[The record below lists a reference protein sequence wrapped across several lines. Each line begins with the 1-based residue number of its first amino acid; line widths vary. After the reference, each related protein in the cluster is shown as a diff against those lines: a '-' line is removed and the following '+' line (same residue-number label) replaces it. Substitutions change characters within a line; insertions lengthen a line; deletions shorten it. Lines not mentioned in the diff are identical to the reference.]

1 MIPKKTKTED
11 LDAQINSDITK
22 AHKAQEEQK
31 KKIGKNRPRL
41 AQAVTSKYLKIFI
54 LLIFFL
60 VIGYK
65 MFFAPTPNEPRKK
78 RITKNKV
85 IKKSNNKEI
94 EQQRF
99 ADKPIY
105 KSSSGEVYK
114 EKPDSKSV
122 VSFDSQ
128 TISNSESLGSV
139 SVPKLNIPSVPTL
152 PTIDKISLKEGQ
164 SSENEKEKQEKQEKQ
179 SKKKEIDID
188 GKKDVVTVKKIK
200 KKIRDSNGNIK
211 IVEVDVE
218 VDKNGNIIKENERN
232 DGSEKSISIF
242 GNKTNIKAK
251 KNHPISNELGLNALD
266 EMFVLNGKGFSGQ
279 QKNSKVSSNNRKDFI
294 VFDSAGI
301 NEKEVLTEE
310 RDTNV
315 SKISNP
321 ENTIIAGKVMEAT
334 LETAIVSE
342 SEGTVSA
349 VMSRDVYGES
359 GRKILIPKG
368 SRLYG
373 SYTTV
378 ATVTQTR
385 LLLTWTKIV
394 RPDNV
399 VITIN
404 ADTYDQGGKKG
415 IEGDI
420 NTRYGELF
428 KNSLL
433 YSFIT
438 LGTAVAIEKIAGIKG
453 QTSIVAGNGTSV
465 TNTSPANAAAT
476 SVIET
481 AQDIAEKMTKGL
493 PNNLN
498 PIISIRQGMLLKVV
512 SKVDVVVPEEYK
524 REGGLSAID

>member
-1 MIPKKTKTED
+1 
-11 LDAQINSDITK
+11 
-22 AHKAQEEQK
+22 
-31 KKIGKNRPRL
+31 
-41 AQAVTSKYLKIFI
+41 
-54 LLIFFL
+54 
-60 VIGYK
+60 
-65 MFFAPTPNEPRKK
+65 
-78 RITKNKV
+78 
-85 IKKSNNKEI
+85 
-94 EQQRF
+94 
-99 ADKPIY
+99 
-105 KSSSGEVYK
+105 
-114 EKPDSKSV
+114 
-122 VSFDSQ
+122 
-128 TISNSESLGSV
+128 
-139 SVPKLNIPSVPTL
+139 
-152 PTIDKISLKEGQ
+152 
-164 SSENEKEKQEKQEKQ
+164 
-179 SKKKEIDID
+179 
-188 GKKDVVTVKKIK
+188 
-200 KKIRDSNGNIK
+200 
-211 IVEVDVE
+211 
-218 VDKNGNIIKENERN
+218 
-232 DGSEKSISIF
+232 
-242 GNKTNIKAK
+242 
-251 KNHPISNELGLNALD
+251 
-266 EMFVLNGKGFSGQ
+266 
-279 QKNSKVSSNNRKDFI
+279 
-294 VFDSAGI
+294 
-301 NEKEVLTEE
+301 
-310 RDTNV
+310 
-315 SKISNP
+315 
-321 ENTIIAGKVMEAT
+321 MEAT

>member
-1 MIPKKTKTED
+1 
-11 LDAQINSDITK
+11 
-22 AHKAQEEQK
+22 
-31 KKIGKNRPRL
+31 
-41 AQAVTSKYLKIFI
+41 
-54 LLIFFL
+54 
-60 VIGYK
+60 
-65 MFFAPTPNEPRKK
+65 
-78 RITKNKV
+78 
-85 IKKSNNKEI
+85 
-94 EQQRF
+94 
-99 ADKPIY
+99 
-105 KSSSGEVYK
+105 
-114 EKPDSKSV
+114 
-122 VSFDSQ
+122 
-128 TISNSESLGSV
+128 
-139 SVPKLNIPSVPTL
+139 
-152 PTIDKISLKEGQ
+152 
-164 SSENEKEKQEKQEKQ
+164 
-179 SKKKEIDID
+179 
-188 GKKDVVTVKKIK
+188 
-200 KKIRDSNGNIK
+200 
-211 IVEVDVE
+211 
-218 VDKNGNIIKENERN
+218 
-232 DGSEKSISIF
+232 
-242 GNKTNIKAK
+242 
-251 KNHPISNELGLNALD
+251 
-266 EMFVLNGKGFSGQ
+266 
-279 QKNSKVSSNNRKDFI
+279 
-294 VFDSAGI
+294 
-301 NEKEVLTEE
+301 
-310 RDTNV
+310 
-315 SKISNP
+315 
-321 ENTIIAGKVMEAT
+321 MEAT

-349 VMSRDVYGES
+349 VISRDVYGES

-404 ADTYDQGGKKG
+404 ADTYDQSGKKG

-481 AQDIAEKMTKGL
+481 AQDIAEKMTKGYSS
-493 PNNLN
+493 NNLN

-512 SKVDVVVPEEYK
+512 SRVDVVVLKEFK
-524 REGGLSAID
+524 RN